1 MQYKSDDCKLHS
13 ELVCECLLCP
23 ASLQFAESRTAR
35 VARVRGIYFGIYF
48 SLSLK
53 FELSPLRLPLSAGTW
68 AVLQRIDGHFS
79 NTMFSGHGL
88 LIPNKLFRQ
97 GALESRTLA
106 FSNSDSFVKL
116 SASHLLNVLHSWW
129 KDCQRGLITTIARE
143 QRIKWGEVRLVFQ
156 FSQFPSS
163 EQAPGLLW

>member
-1 MQYKSDDCKLHS
+1 ML
-13 ELVCECLLCP
+13 
-23 ASLQFAESRTAR
+23 AESRTAR

-53 FELSPLRLPLSAGTW
+53 FELSPWLRPPLSAGTW
-68 AVLQRIDGHFS
+68 AVLQLIDGHFS

-88 LIPNKLFRQ
+88 LNPYKLFRQ

-106 FSNSDSFVKL
+106 FSKCDSFVKL

-143 QRIKWGEVRLVFQ
+143 QRIKWGEAGGGISVFSVTEQ
-156 FSQFPSS
+156 ELSRRQGFSGKIVWQI
-163 EQAPGLLW
+163 QYWLLDKDQDKK

>member
-1 MQYKSDDCKLHS
+1 ML
-13 ELVCECLLCP
+13 
-23 ASLQFAESRTAR
+23 AAESRTAR

-53 FELSPLRLPLSAGTW
+53 FELSPWLRPPLSAGTW
-68 AVLQRIDGHFS
+68 AVLQLIDGHFS

-97 GALESRTLA
+97 GAALESRTLA
-106 FSNSDSFVKL
+106 FSKCDSFVKL

-143 QRIKWGEVRLVFQ
+143 QRIKWGEAGGGISVF
-156 FSQFPSS
+156 SVT
-163 EQAPGLLW
+163 EQELSRRRGFTGKIVWQIQYWLLDKDQDKK